1 MLAAYSIYIRQHG
14 EWSGQG
20 RQSEPG
26 TDVGWENPITAAAS
40 GSCHD
45 IHLAESLHLCI
56 WGLSTRETN
65 IAAQRE
71 LLRES
76 AATQASRCAW
86 AFCWYLAE
94 AVSKPLGGTPRW
106 NCSHWRQSF
115 EKRWAGGAAPGS
127 QRGRWTG
134 GICHLWGRC
143 ARWPQHKNECFHTLC
158 HQAEEGDLR
167 DRGREASF
175 CSRQQVNPL
184 PPSLTAS
191 PSKVPLCNWYEALVL

>member
-20 RQSEPG
+20 RQSELGEPHHCCCQWLLSWHPPG
-26 TDVGWENPITAAAS
+26 RKPA
-40 GSCHD
+40 
-45 IHLAESLHLCI
+45 SLHLCI

-115 EKRWAGGAAPGS
+115 EKRWAGGPAPGS
-127 QRGRWTG
+127 QKGRWTG

-143 ARWPQHKNECFHTLC
+143 ARWPQHKNERFHTLC